1 MSNVD
6 FSEYLS
12 KPVGEMKR
20 TLLPPGHYHA
30 TVKDWET
37 KESGKGKP
45 MLVINFALVAAG
57 EDVDQTQL
65 PENGVSSKRLSN
77 FYMLAEDFGQ
87 DDIRKTLEATGQ
99 EMDDAA
105 PFGQYL
111 DPAKGL
117 PVLLLVGSRRREK
130 DDPTSELMDSIE
142 KVLPAA

>member
-20 TLLPPGHYHA
+20 ILLPPGHYHA
-30 TVKDWET
+30 TFKNWTT
-37 KESGKGKP
+37 KESASNKP
-45 MLVINFALVAAG
+45 MLVIDFALVAAG
-57 EDVDQTQL
+57 EDVPPDQL
-65 PENGVSSKRLSN
+65 PENGVGNKKLSN

-99 EMDDAA
+99 EMDPAA

-117 PVLLLVGSRRREK
+117 PVLLLVEHRRRDK
-130 DDPTSELMDSIE
+130 DNPNSELTESIS